1 MTVARIPPSAIEITI
16 HRCIVR
22 EWTSVIA
29 ELTYRTAV
37 AHREKDYFEATR
49 NVPVVTEIALE

>member
-16 HRCIVR
+16 HRCIAR

-37 AHREKDYFEATR
+37 ADLKKAYFEATR
-49 NVPVVTEIALE
+49 KFGCDRIALE